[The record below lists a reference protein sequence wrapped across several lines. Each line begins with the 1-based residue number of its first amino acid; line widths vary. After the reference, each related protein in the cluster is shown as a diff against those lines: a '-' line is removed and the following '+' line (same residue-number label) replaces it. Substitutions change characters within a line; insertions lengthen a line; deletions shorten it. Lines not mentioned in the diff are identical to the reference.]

1 MKKKVLFVISTLYN
15 GGAER
20 SLVSLLQTMDPNEYE
35 IDLLLFK
42 KMGMFLEQVPE
53 YVNIRT
59 IPEELKNLYEDNKNN
74 KGYYKYIRLISTG
87 ISTLLS
93 KSYVGQRQIRW
104 KYAYSKLIKQEEKK
118 YDVAIAYMEGEPV
131 YYVVDKVNAD
141 KKIAWI
147 HNDYTNL
154 GCNPKFDDRC
164 FSKVD
169 NIVSV
174 SEKCV
179 EILKD
184 TFPQYKNK
192 ISYIPNLTSSKTIKS
207 MAEKFYPTEY
217 DSTENI
223 LLSIGR
229 LNNQKGFDIA
239 IDAAKELADKG
250 YNFKWM
256 IIGDGSLENELKKQI
271 QANNLQSKVFLLG
284 AKENPYPYIKNCD
297 VFVQTS
303 RFEGKSIALDE
314 AKILAKPILVTNYPT
329 AKDQLTNGKE
339 GIIVDLDPQSIAKG
353 LAELIDN
360 KNTREGLS
368 NYLNKFEYGNE
379 NLIGLYY
386 EIID

>member
-20 SLVSLLQTMDPNEYE
+20 SLVSLLQTMDPNKYE

-42 KMGMFLEQVPE
+42 KMGMFLDQVPK
-53 YVNIRT
+53 YVNIRN
-59 IPEELKNLYEDNKNN
+59 IPKELNNLYGN
-74 KGYYKYIRLISTG
+74 YKESRLDYLGIRLISTK
-87 ISTLLS
+87 ISTLQS

-104 KYAYSKLIKQEEKK
+104 KNYYSRLIKQEQKK

-147 HNDYTNL
+147 HNDYNNL
-154 GCNPKFDDRC
+154 ACNPNFDDIY

-174 SEKCV
+174 SDKCV
-179 EILKD
+179 DILKES
-184 TFPQYKNK
+184 FPQYKNK
-192 ISYIPNLTSSKTIKS
+192 IYYIPNLTSSKTIKS
-207 MAEKFYPTEY
+207 MSEEFYPSEY
-217 DSTENI
+217 NKEENI

-229 LNNQKGFDIA
+229 LNKQKGFDIA
-239 IDAAKELADKG
+239 IDAAKHLSDKG

-256 IIGDGSLENELKKQI
+256 IIGDGNLEGDLKKQI
-271 QANNLQSKVFLLG
+271 EKNELESKVILLG
-284 AKENPYPYIKNCD
+284 AKDNPYPYIKNCD

-339 GIIVDLDPQSIAKG
+339 GIIVNLVPQAIAQG
-353 LAELIDN
+353 LANLIDN
-360 KNTREGLS
+360 KNKRRELSEYLS
-368 NYLNKFEYGNE
+368 NFEYGNE
-379 NLIGLYY
+379 NLISLYY
-386 EIID
+386 DIMD

>member
-15 GGAER
+15 GGGEK
-20 SLVSLLQTMDPNEYE
+20 SLISLLQTMHPDKYE
-35 IDLLLFK
+35 IDLLLFR

-59 IPEELKNLYEDNKNN
+59 VPKEMEYLYDNN
-74 KGYYKYIRLISTG
+74 KKGRVDYKGIRLISTG

-104 KYAYSKLIKQEEKK
+104 KYFYSKFIKKEEKT
-118 YDVAIAYMEGEPV
+118 YDVAIAYMEGEPI
-131 YYVVDKVNAD
+131 YYVVDKVKAD

-154 GCNPKFDDRC
+154 GCSPKFDEIY

-174 SEKCV
+174 SDKCV

-184 TFPQYKNK
+184 TFVKYKNK
-192 ISYIPNLTSSKTIKS
+192 ISYIPNLTSSQTIKS
-207 MAEKFYPTEY
+207 MSEKFYPSEY
-217 DSTENI
+217 NNQENI

-229 LNNQKGFDIA
+229 LNHQKGFDMA
-239 IDAAKELADKG
+239 IDAAKCLSNKG

-256 IIGDGSLENELKKQI
+256 IIGDGSLEDELKKQI
-271 QANNLQSKVFLLG
+271 QKNGLESKIFLLG
-284 AKENPYPYIKNCD
+284 TKENPYPYIKNCD
-297 VFVQTS
+297 IFVQTS

-329 AKDQLTNGKE
+329 AKDQLINDKE
-339 GIIVDLDPQSIAKG
+339 GIIVDLNSQAIAEG
-353 LAELIDN
+353 LANLIDN
-360 KNTREGLS
+360 RDKRKKLS
-368 NYLNKFEYGNE
+368 QYLSSFEYGNE
-379 NLIGLYY
+379 NLINLYY